1 MTLRSDKN
9 NNSLYYK
16 ESMLR
21 RSPRLRGKKSATQTN
36 KSKRKKPRKTSRARQ
51 SKDSGLS
58 YSNNVITKTEVAGG
72 KYYEV
77 QKNQS
82 NQFRSAKIQEILG
95 SDVLFV
101 RGSDKGGS
109 PFTIDIGQVTDEEK
123 KKLRGMAKSLEGW
136 SDTQLN
142 AISP

>member
-1 MTLRSDKN
+1 
-9 NNSLYYK
+9 
-16 ESMLR
+16 MLR
-21 RSPRLRGKKSATQTN
+21 RSPRGKKPTQTN

-58 YSNNVITKTEVAGG
+58 YSNGLVTKTDVVGG

-101 RGSDKGGS
+101 RGVYKNGS
-109 PFTIDIGQVTDEEK
+109 LITIDIGQVTDDEK
-123 KKLRGMAKSLEGW
+123 KKLRQLAESLGGW
-136 SDTQLN
+136 SDPQLN
-142 AISP
+142 AISLP